1 MEDIISKSLV
11 GTGGFF
17 ASLGLAQ
24 FSEVVSVI
32 VGLATLTYMVLN
44 IYKIIK
50 EDE

>member
-1 MEDIISKSLV
+1 MEDIINRSLV

-24 FSEVVSVI
+24 FSEVVSLI

-44 IYKIIK
+44 IHKLLK

>member
-24 FSEVVSVI
+24 FSEVVSLL
-32 VGLATLTYMVLN
+32 VGLSTLIYMVLN
-44 IYKIIK
+44 IYNITK
-50 EDE
+50 EDK

>member
-1 MEDIISKSLV
+1 MEDLINRSLV

-24 FSEVVSVI
+24 FSEVVSLI

-44 IYKIIK
+44 IHKLLK